1 MILKIGGKPY
11 ELATKEEV
19 MKEVSKQ
26 MEETKKE
33 VFGKLYPVGSVYI
46 SLDGSFNPN
55 KSWVGT
61 TWEKISSGKYIRA
74 TNTEADVGKDVAA
87 GLPDITGQFTAA
99 FIQSVNGAFTR
110 ALALHDWIR
119 TNNITY
125 NQVDVV
131 GFKASASN
139 SIYGKSNTV
148 TPESID
154 AFIWK
159 RVG

>member
-19 MKEVSKQ
+19 MKEV
-26 MEETKKE
+26 
-33 VFGKLYPVGSVYI
+33 FDKLYPVGSVYI

-55 KSWVGT
+55 NTYNGK
-61 TWEKISSGKYIRA
+61 WELIEQGRYLRA
-74 TNTEADVGKDVAA
+74 TTNINNVGQNVNA
-87 GLPDITGQFTAA
+87 GLPDITGSINGRTGYYWSAQGCLIKGAA
-99 FIQSVNGAFTR
+99 ANSASVLENKNDGS
-110 ALALHDWIR
+110 
-119 TNNITY
+119 Y
-125 NQVDVV
+125 QMS
-131 GFKASASN
+131 FKASASN

>member
-1 MILKIGGKPY
+1 MSITAIVKDK
-11 ELATKEEV
+11 ELTPLTNI
-19 MKEVSKQ
+19 VSS
-26 MEETKKE
+26 EA
-33 VFGKLYPVGSVYI
+33 VINLIYPVGSIYT
-46 SLDGSFNPN
+46 SLDSSFDPN

-87 GLPDITGQFTAA
+87 GLPDITGSINARA
-99 FIQSVNGAFTR
+99 GYLWGANGCFSKGATGTTVLQAQNGTDASYESF
-110 ALALHDWIR
+110 
-119 TNNITY
+119 
-125 NQVDVV
+125 
-131 GFKASASN
+131 FKASASN